1 MLTTLIGSQHNWNEN
16 SNTVLSLEFNLN
28 SNRNLKVRFDSKV
41 MTMIRIQL
49 KCLNFGDVTSS

>member
-1 MLTTLIGSQHNWNEN
+1 VLTTLSGSQHKWNEN